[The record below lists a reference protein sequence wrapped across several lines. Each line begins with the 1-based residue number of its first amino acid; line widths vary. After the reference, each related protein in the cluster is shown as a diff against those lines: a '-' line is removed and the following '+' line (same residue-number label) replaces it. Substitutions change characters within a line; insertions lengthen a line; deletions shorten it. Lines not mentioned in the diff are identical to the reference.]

1 MLAGLQDIS
10 KYYEQPGSG
19 IRNVILNQVTLG
31 IDAMDA
37 IAIVGPSGSGKSTL
51 LNMLGTLDK
60 PSAGRVIIDGTPTDG
75 LDDNR
80 LAMIRNQYIG
90 FVFQLHHLLP
100 QLTLLENVLL
110 PALPQKDKSMQKI
123 TKDKTTEKL
132 TLERAHY
139 LIERVGLASQVYHRP
154 GQMSVGECQRAA
166 VVRALINQPRL
177 LLADE
182 PTGSLDAENAS
193 HLGHLLSEL
202 NQEQNLAVVLV
213 THSLELASMMR
224 KIYKLTSGKLQLMES
239 R

>member
-1 MLAGLQDIS
+1 MLAELQDIS

-139 LIERVGLASQVYHRP
+139 LIERVGLASQVHQRP